1 MAMCLINPT
10 FAIDARLVS
19 MAASAEN
26 LSAKR
31 KDQHVSLSEN
41 EPIVGP
47 RLPTHYFGRMVYVGG
62 VADNV
67 LSIWHVVKSFLTL
80 RPARDPNYFKFV

>member
-1 MAMCLINPT
+1 MAMCLTNPT
-10 FAIDARLVS
+10 FAFDARLVS

-47 RLPTHYFGRMVYVGG
+47 PPPNSLFWQDGKRGELRRQCSIYLP
-62 VADNV
+62 
-67 LSIWHVVKSFLTL
+67 
-80 RPARDPNYFKFV
+80 